1 MSQSG
6 QHPQKRLLLV
16 CRHSPYAGQL
26 SHSALDF
33 ALAASVFEQDLSLLF
48 MDDGVW
54 QLLPDQQA
62 TSVGYKSIEKTL
74 ASLPLYDLELLH
86 AELASLQQRQL
97 VTTDLSTAVTTLDAS
112 ELPSFLDAFDQII
125 SC

>member
-1 MSQSG
+1 
-6 QHPQKRLLLV
+6 
-16 CRHSPYAGQL
+16 
-26 SHSALDF
+26 
-33 ALAASVFEQDLSLLF
+33 